1 MGYLMS
7 DFITREEARQQKLT
21 RYFNGL
27 SCKHGHIAERLV
39 STNACVVC
47 SRKASAQWKIDNR
60 EAKLASS
67 KRYYQKNKE
76 KITQSLKQYR
86 IDQKEHFWDNR
97 KRWIS
102 ENIESVRKWKA
113 DWKKRNPAK
122 VTLDTVNRN
131 AAKLK
136 RTPSQL
142 NDGHLFEMECVY
154 TYCAGLRKIG
164 LDYQVD
170 HIVPLRGKIVS
181 GLHVPWNLQVIPGVE
196 NMSKG
201 NKYGV

>member
-1 MGYLMS
+1 VSLKTLS
-7 DFITREEARQQKLT
+7 ARKKAQAAGENK
-21 RYFNGL
+21 YFTGK
-27 SCKHGHIAERLV
+27 SCSRGHISYRYTKDAMCCQCV
-39 STNACVVC
+39 SEW
-47 SRKASAQWKIDNR
+47 Q
-60 EAKLASS
+60 
-67 KRYYQKNKE
+67 KRYRAEQADH
-76 KITQSLKQYR
+76 YR
-86 IDQKEHFWDNR
+86 NNR
-97 KRWIS
+97 KQWIS